1 MMLFPEKKH
10 RVLCSWEFRENG
22 EKSGSLEETVSIFC
36 NADMPE
42 IQTFKMNA
50 CLVIDHVHVCG
61 VGAGGAF
68 PFWNL
73 NRGLNSET

>member
-42 IQTFKMNA
+42 IHTFKMNA
-50 CLVIDHVHVCG
+50 CL
-61 VGAGGAF
+61 
-68 PFWNL
+68 
-73 NRGLNSET
+73 